1 MILGRKIK
9 VLVVEDEVIVAQY
22 IRMEMEANGFEV
34 CGYVAT
40 GEEAIQKAKQEE
52 PDLILM
58 DIHLAGRTD
67 GIEAARKILEH
78 RKISIIFMTGYS
90 QLEFSPEEK
99 RLSPTRF
106 LSKPVD
112 VEKIITIFKDLR
124 GQ

>member
-1 MILGRKIK
+1 MGRKTK

-22 IRMEMEANGFEV
+22 IRMELEASGYEV
-34 CGYVAT
+34 CGFVAT
-40 GEEAIQKAKQEE
+40 GEEAIQKAKQEL

-67 GIEAARKILEH
+67 GIEAAQKILEH
-78 RKISIIFMTGYS
+78 RKIPIIFMTGYS
-90 QLEFSPEEK
+90 QKEFAVREK
-99 RLSPTRF
+99 NLNPTRF

-112 VEKIITIFKDLR
+112 VDKIITTFEVLR